1 MTKEEKT
8 MPETHRNSKE
18 IKVWLLRKGVNITE
32 IARIAGVERTN
43 VSKTIAGTR
52 NNRKALQW
60 LVSEGCPKRYLAL
73 PEDMQRRNSGK

>member
-18 IKVWLLRKGVNITE
+18 IKVWLLRKGFSVTE

-43 VSKTIAGTR
+43 VSKTIAGKR

-60 LVSEGCPKRYLAL
+60 LINEGCPKSYLAL
-73 PEDMQRRNSGK
+73 PDDMHKRNGKK